1 MDVFDETQETTMTS
15 VHTGPR
21 YIGEAKQ
28 RTLSRV
34 CNILID
40 QDLLAVCGFAAVGLL
55 LTICLAR
62 VFPIADIVNA
72 IGQID

>member
-28 RTLSRV
+28 RTVSRIFD
-34 CNILID
+34 ILIN
-40 QDLLAVCGFAAVGLL
+40 QDLLAVSGFAAIGLL

-62 VFPIADIVNA
+62 VFPVADIVSA
-72 IGQID
+72 IGQLD